1 MHREDNQEIGQFHC
15 EVCSS
20 VLKTK
25 DYLGRHMRKVH
36 AGYWFMCSMCEQMF
50 KTKEHL
56 KEHEKHHTGENSTT
70 NVMFVDLSSREKVT
84 YKGPWKFIIIQVL
97 GNVKNVSIIFQMSD
111 RPYTAYWTK
120 S

>member
-25 DYLGRHMRKVH
+25 DYLRRHMRKVH
-36 AGYWFMCSMCEQMF
+36 AGYRFMCSMCQKMF

-56 KEHEKHHTGENSTT
+56 KEHEKHHTGENRTT
-70 NVMFVDLSSREKVT
+70 KCSVCGFVI
-84 YKGPWKFIIIQVL
+84 KGNKSHVQSHMNIL
-97 GNVKNVSIIFQMSD
+97 YSILI
-111 RPYTAYWTK
+111 
-120 S
+120 